1 MKTNFSRVMEQID
14 PAPLSRWQLG
24 WLAAAVFVTT
34 AGYGALMP
42 LLPRWLEMMMQDAS
56 PGEIASHVG
65 MLSGAYAAGVLVG
78 APLWGIA
85 SDRVGRGRIL
95 IMGLVGY
102 VVSLLL
108 LLRADLP
115 DVWSLYLLRAAT
127 GFFVAAVI
135 PLVPALVAAHTSE
148 KLRARRFA
156 WLSGMSLVGFLFG
169 PGLIALA
176 DVLAGWLGH
185 SETDPERLTQIVIL
199 LSALLGAIT
208 MLGLAAT
215 LPSRNSLDTVKTK
228 SSAPFRLWDVLPLLG
243 LSGTVMFVLSGF
255 ELGIVL
261 QGQKHIDL
269 SSQDIA
275 WMFAECSIAMLLV
288 NGILFFTSILENTEP
303 RRLAGVGLILAIG
316 GLFVLGQHQSQ
327 LWMYAGIGMM
337 ATGTGLILPVI
348 AYLAAGTDSQTL
360 GTTMGSLAAAAG
372 LGQTLGSSAGGWL
385 FGVVGQHSFSWLIL
399 PLGLTLL
406 LLGTHSDRWTMATT
420 MPR

>member
-1 MKTNFSRVMEQID
+1 M
-14 PAPLSRWQLG
+14 
-24 WLAAAVFVTT
+24 
-34 AGYGALMP
+34 
-42 LLPRWLEMMMQDAS
+42 
-56 PGEIASHVG
+56 
-65 MLSGAYAAGVLVG
+65 
-78 APLWGIA
+78 
-85 SDRVGRGRIL
+85 
-95 IMGLVGY
+95 
-102 VVSLLL
+102 
-108 LLRADLP
+108 
-115 DVWSLYLLRAAT
+115 
-127 GFFVAAVI
+127 
-135 PLVPALVAAHTSE
+135 
-148 KLRARRFA
+148 
-156 WLSGMSLVGFLFG
+156 
-169 PGLIALA
+169 
-176 DVLAGWLGH
+176 
-185 SETDPERLTQIVIL
+185 
-199 LSALLGAIT
+199 
-208 MLGLAAT
+208 
-215 LPSRNSLDTVKTK
+215 
-228 SSAPFRLWDVLPLLG
+228 LPLLG